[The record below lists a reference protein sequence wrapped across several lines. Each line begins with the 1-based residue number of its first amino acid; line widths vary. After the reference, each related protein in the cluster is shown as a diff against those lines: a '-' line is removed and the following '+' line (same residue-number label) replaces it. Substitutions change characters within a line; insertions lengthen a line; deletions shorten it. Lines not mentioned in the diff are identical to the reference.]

1 MKKFLALLAVVAS
14 FAFSST
20 AFAQHRHDGHNGHG
34 NNGGVNLQV
43 SPWGTSL
50 NIGGR
55 NGVTITDGRGWN
67 NHGWDNRG
75 WDNRRWDNRGYRPP
89 VIIIPVP
96 RYDRYDR
103 DYRYDRP
110 SIQRPYYYFDRSG
123 REVYVDQYG
132 RARYTGY
139 IRGDRGCYD
148 YNYCD

>member
-20 AFAQHRHDGHNGHG
+20 AFAQHHHNG
-34 NNGGVNLQV
+34 NGGVNVQV

-55 NGVTITDGRGWN
+55 NGVTITDRYGWN
-67 NHGWDNRG
+67 GGHRGWDNRG
-75 WDNRRWDNRGYRPP
+75 WDRGYRGYRPP
-89 VIIIPVP
+89 VVIIPVP
-96 RYDRYDR
+96 RRDYYYDR
-103 DYRYDRP
+103 DYRYDRYDRP
-110 SIQRPYYYFDRSG
+110 VVTTRPYYYFDAND

-139 IRGDRGCYD
+139 IRGDRGCGC
-148 YNYCD
+148 N

>member
-20 AFAQHRHDGHNGHG
+20 AFAQHHHG
-34 NNGGVNLQV
+34 GNGGVNLQV

-50 NIGGR
+50 NIGGH
-55 NGVTITDGRGWN
+55 NGVTITDRYGWN
-67 NHGWDNRG
+67 GGHRGWDNRG
-75 WDNRRWDNRGYRPP
+75 WDHGYRGYRPP
-89 VIIIPVP
+89 VVIIPVP
-96 RYDRYDR
+96 RRDYYYYDR

-110 SIQRPYYYFDRSG
+110 VMTQRPYYYFDSND

-139 IRGDRGCYD
+139 IRGDRGCGC
-148 YNYCD
+148 N

>member
-20 AFAQHRHDGHNGHG
+20 AFAQHHHG
-34 NNGGVNLQV
+34 GNGGVNIQV

-55 NGVTITDGRGWN
+55 NGVTITDGYGWN
-67 NHGWDNRG
+67 GGHHG
-75 WDNRRWDNRGYRPP
+75 WDNRRWDNRRWDNRRWDNRRWDNRGP
-89 VIIIPVP
+89 VIIIPAP
-96 RYDRYDR
+96 RR
-103 DYRYDRP
+103 DYHYDRP
-110 SIQRPYYYFDRSG
+110 VVIQRPYYYFDANG
-123 REVYVDQYG
+123 REVFVDQYG

-139 IRGDRGCYD
+139 IRGDRGCYN

>member
-1 MKKFLALLAVVAS
+1 MNKFLALLAVVAS

-20 AFAQHRHDGHNGHG
+20 AFAQNHHNGH
-34 NNGGVNLQV
+34 GGVNLQV

-55 NGVTITDGRGWN
+55 NGITITDGYGWN
-67 NHGWDNRG
+67 NRG
-75 WDNRRWDNRGYRPP
+75 WDNRRWDNRGHRPP

-103 DYRYDRP
+103 DHRYDRP
-110 SIQRPYYYFDRSG
+110 MVQRPYYYFDRSG

-139 IRGDRGCYD
+139 IRGDRGCYN

>member
-20 AFAQHRHDGHNGHG
+20 AFAQHRHDG
-34 NNGGVNLQV
+34 GGVNLQV

-55 NGVTITDGRGWN
+55 NGVTITDRYGWN
-67 NHGWDNRG
+67 GGHRG
-75 WDNRRWDNRGYRPP
+75 WDDRGYRPP
-89 VIIIPVP
+89 VIIVPLP
-96 RYDRYDR
+96 RYDRYGRHDR

-110 SIQRPYYYFDRSG
+110 MVQRPYYYFDRSG

-139 IRGDRGCYD
+139 IRGDRGCYN

>member
-1 MKKFLALLAVVAS
+1 MKKFIALLAVVAS

-55 NGVTITDGRGWN
+55 NG
-67 NHGWDNRG
+67 
-75 WDNRRWDNRGYRPP
+75 
-89 VIIIPVP
+89 
-96 RYDRYDR
+96 
-103 DYRYDRP
+103 
-110 SIQRPYYYFDRSG
+110 
-123 REVYVDQYG
+123 
-132 RARYTGY
+132 Y

>member
-20 AFAQHRHDGHNGHG
+20 AFAQHHHG
-34 NNGGVNLQV
+34 GNGGVNVQV

-55 NGVTITDGRGWN
+55 NGVTITDRYGWN
-67 NHGWDNRG
+67 GGHRGWDNRG
-75 WDNRRWDNRGYRPP
+75 WDHGYRGYRPP
-89 VIIIPVP
+89 VVIIPVP

-103 DYRYDRP
+103 YDRP
-110 SIQRPYYYFDRSG
+110 MLQRPYYYFDRNG
-123 REVYVDQYG
+123 REIYVDQYG

-139 IRGDRGCYD
+139 IRGDRGCY
-148 YNYCD
+148 NYCD